1 MVNERFQVKG
11 RVEIFPVKN
20 PWVYIGVPEKY
31 SKILKAFAERGLIAV
46 RVTLGKSSWDTSLMP
61 MGNGTHFIPLS
72 AKIRKVERI
81 EIGDIISISFVLR
94 ER

>member
-1 MVNERFQVKG
+1 MVNKLFQVKG

-31 SKILKAFAERGLIAV
+31 SKILKTFAERGLIAI

-61 MGNGTHFIPLS
+61 MGNGTHFIPLN

-81 EIGDIISISFVLR
+81 KIGDIISLSFVLR